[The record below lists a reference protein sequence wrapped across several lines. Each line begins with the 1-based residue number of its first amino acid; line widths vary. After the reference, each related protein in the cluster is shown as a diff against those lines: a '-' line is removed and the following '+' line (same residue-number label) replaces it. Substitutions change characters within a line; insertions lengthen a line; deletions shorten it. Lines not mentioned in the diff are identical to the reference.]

1 LLRGDCAATDQK
13 KDENRAQDFHVV
25 TTATEEFRILKMN
38 CCFQDRVEN
47 LFSILSFVGDLSYN
61 VGHLKPHTQG
71 DNLMPRRNLTEL
83 ARNPDLISGI
93 YNYCDRWCERCPLSS
108 RCLLYATEQEDED
121 DSPESRDIQNE
132 AFWRKLSSILQETRE
147 MVLEWANEAG
157 IELEELGEDDEIRL
171 RRKHRLADNH
181 PLARA
186 GKKYANA
193 ASDWFREFD
202 QMLQV
207 SDLAKTESDIEEA
220 ERLVD
225 AREIIYWYQYQIAVK
240 TMRALSS
247 RTDEQQGEPDGFPR
261 DSDGSAKVAL
271 LGIDRSI
278 AAWRLMQL
286 SVPDRADTIVP
297 LILQLETLRY
307 RLEKKFPDARDFV
320 RPGFD
325 EVLGEIN

>member
-1 LLRGDCAATDQK
+1 
-13 KDENRAQDFHVV
+13 
-25 TTATEEFRILKMN
+25 
-38 CCFQDRVEN
+38 
-47 LFSILSFVGDLSYN
+47 
-61 VGHLKPHTQG
+61 
-71 DNLMPRRNLTEL
+71 
-83 ARNPDLISGI
+83 
-93 YNYCDRWCERCPLSS
+93 
-108 RCLLYATEQEDED
+108 LLYATEQEDND
-121 DSPESRDIQNE
+121 DTPESRDIQNE

-147 MVLEWANEAG
+147 MVLEWAHEAG
-157 IELEELGEDDEIRL
+157 VDLAELTEDDELKL
-171 RRKHRLADNH
+171 RRKHRVADNH

-186 GKKYANA
+186 GRKYANA
-193 ASDWFREFD
+193 ASDWFRNFD
-202 QMLQV
+202 QLVEV
-207 SDLAKTESDIEEA
+207 SDLQKTESEMDEA

-247 RTDEQQGEPDGFPR
+247 RTNELDEEPDGFPR

-286 SVPDRADTIVP
+286 SVPDRANSIVP

-307 RLEKKFPDARDFV
+307 RLERKFPDARDFV

-325 EVLGEIN
+325 EVLGEVN

>member
-1 LLRGDCAATDQK
+1 MR
-13 KDENRAQDFHVV
+13 
-25 TTATEEFRILKMN
+25 
-38 CCFQDRVEN
+38 
-47 LFSILSFVGDLSYN
+47 
-61 VGHLKPHTQG
+61 
-71 DNLMPRRNLTEL
+71 RRNLTEL

-108 RCLLYATEQEDED
+108 RCLLYATEQEDD

-132 AFWRKLSSILQETRE
+132 AFWRKLSSIFQETRE
-147 MVLEWANEAG
+147 MVLEWAQEAG
-157 IELEELGEDDEIRL
+157 VELAELSQDDEVKL

-181 PLARA
+181 PLAKA

-193 ASDWFREFD
+193 ASDWFRELD
-202 QMLQV
+202 RV
-207 SDLAKTESDIEEA
+207 VEVTDLAKTESDLEEA
-220 ERLVD
+220 ELLVD

-247 RTDEQQGEPDGFPR
+247 QSDELEEEADEFPK

-286 SVPDRADTIVP
+286 SVPDRADSIVP

-307 RLEKKFPDARDFV
+307 RLERKFPDARDFV

-325 EVLGEIN
+325 EMLGRVN